1 MIDDTSNLRQQAES
15 MIRQG
20 MTKAE
25 VAKKL
30 EISRPTLYKL
40 LGSKEEMG
48 KKEIT
53 ELDSIVEREMEA
65 AKNIQEKLKNPYY
78 GRVMEEVYAKYG
90 VTLME
95 GNWEKVIELADEYGV
110 MRLALY
116 APMIDALNEL
126 GLDESDLGEKAVEV
140 IRYFAKLPR
149 NIWDSICQDVAY
161 IDSFRKF
168 MNSPTIKSL
177 FDEVA
182 YKGEEASPYAFIV
195 AMNTIIDLFERRES
209 IKNDI
214 KIGEDRLKELN
225 DKIAETEKML
235 EEKRE
240 QLRVLEAEGTKSPS
254 EEMPKQE
261 EVAERQNPAESEVAS
276 GDRPLI
282 GVGRSKTGI
291 YKRDTTRSPR

>member
-1 MIDDTSNLRQQAES
+1 MITDTSNLRQQAES

-30 EISRPTLYKL
+30 GISRPTLYKL

-53 ELDSIVEREMEA
+53 ELDSIVEREVEA

-95 GNWEKVIELADEYGV
+95 GDWDKVIELADEYGV

-116 APMIDALNEL
+116 APMIDALQEL
-126 GLDESDLGEKAVEV
+126 GLDESDLSEKAVEV

-149 NIWDSICQDVAY
+149 SIWDSICQDIPY
-161 IDSFRKF
+161 IDSYRNFI
-168 MNSPTIKSL
+168 NSPTIKSVL
-177 FDEVA
+177 DTFA
-182 YKGEEASPYAFIV
+182 YRGEEGRAYAFNV
-195 AMNTIIDLFERRES
+195 AMNTMINLVEHREG
-209 IKNDI
+209 IKEEI
-214 KIGEDRLKELN
+214 KTVEARLKELN
-225 DKIAETEKML
+225 DEIAEMEKKL

-240 QLRVLEAEGTKSPS
+240 QLRVLEAEGTKSSS
-254 EEMPKQE
+254 EAM
-261 EVAERQNPAESEVAS
+261 S
-276 GDRPLI
+276 
-282 GVGRSKTGI
+282 
-291 YKRDTTRSPR
+291 

>member
-1 MIDDTSNLRQQAES
+1 MITDTSNLRQQAES

-53 ELDSIVEREMEA
+53 ELDSIVEREVEA

-90 VTLME
+90 VALME
-95 GNWEKVIELADEYGV
+95 GNWDKVIELADEYGV

-126 GLDESDLGEKAVEV
+126 GLDESDLSEKAIEV

-149 NIWDSICQDVAY
+149 SIWDSICQDVAY

-177 FDEVA
+177 FDGVA
-182 YKGEEASPYAFIV
+182 YKGEEARPYAFIV
-195 AMNTIIDLFERRES
+195 AMNTIIDLFEQREG

-214 KIGEDRLKELN
+214 KIGEGRLKELN
-225 DKIAETEKML
+225 DEIADTEK
-235 EEKRE
+235 K
-240 QLRVLEAEGTKSPS
+240 LRVLEAAKSKSPS
-254 EEMPKQE
+254 EVIPKQE
-261 EVAERQNPAESEVAS
+261 EVAERPDPPESEAESETIHEHGS
-276 GDRPLI
+276 GIFIRGYRRESSDELS
-282 GVGRSKTGI
+282 G
-291 YKRDTTRSPR
+291 

>member
-1 MIDDTSNLRQQAES
+1 MINDTANLRQQADS

-53 ELDSIVEREMEA
+53 ELDSIVEREVEA

-95 GNWEKVIELADEYGV
+95 GNWEKVIDLADEYGV

-126 GLDESDLGEKAVEV
+126 GLDESDLSEKAVEV

-149 NIWDSICQDVAY
+149 SIWDSICQDVAY

-168 MNSPTIKSL
+168 MNSPTIKSF
-177 FDEVA
+177 FDDVA
-182 YKGEEASPYAFIV
+182 YKGEEARPYAFIV
-195 AMNTIIDLFERRES
+195 AMNTIIDLFEQRES

-225 DKIAETEKML
+225 DKIAEMEKKL

-254 EEMPKQE
+254 EGIPKQE
-261 EVAERQNPAESEVAS
+261 EVAERPYPPESETNSAHK
-276 GDRPLI
+276 I
-282 GVGRSKTGI
+282 GI
-291 YKRDTTRSPR
+291 IIRDYHKDIRDIPQG

>member
-1 MIDDTSNLRQQAES
+1 

-30 EISRPTLYKL
+30 GISRPTLYKL

-48 KKEIT
+48 KNEII

-78 GRVMEEVYAKYG
+78 GRVMEEVYAKYA

-95 GNWEKVIELADEYGV
+95 GDWEKVIELADEYGV

-126 GLDESDLGEKAVEV
+126 GLDESDLSEKAVEV
-140 IRYFAKLPR
+140 IRYFSKLPR
-149 NIWDSICQDVAY
+149 GIWDSICQDVAY

-168 MNSPTIKSL
+168 MNSHTIKSL
-177 FDEVA
+177 FDDVA
-182 YKGEEASPYAFIV
+182 YKGEEACPYAFIV
-195 AMNTIIDLFERRES
+195 AMNTIIDLFEQRES
-209 IKNDI
+209 IKEEI
-214 KIGEDRLKELN
+214 KTGEARLKELN
-225 DKIAETEKML
+225 DKIAETEKKL

-254 EEMPKQE
+254 EETPKQE
-261 EVAERQNPAESEVAS
+261 EVAEQQNPLE
-276 GDRPLI
+276 
-282 GVGRSKTGI
+282 SKTIRARGSGI
-291 YKRDTTRSPR
+291 FIRGYRSEMGDGSQG